1 MAALATR
8 VNEDGTTWIDFRK
21 LREIELGIAKVS
33 TLNNDQ
39 NTAVNEL
46 SNLDNLEFVIKYEHI
61 SSIRSCSY
69 SLIRQSETYVLNL
82 YKDQ

>member
-1 MAALATR
+1 M
-8 VNEDGTTWIDFRK
+8 NH
-21 LREIELGIAKVS
+21 
-33 TLNNDQ
+33 DQ